1 MKKSNNV
8 VWRLLRHNIS
18 AGQIIGYAV
27 ANLVGLA
34 IVLTAVQFYRDF
46 ASGGDGDKDSM
57 LTSDFLILSKK
68 VSMLNTLG
76 AGSTSFSREEI
87 EDIASKPWCVKVGEF
102 RSADFNVYASMELG
116 GRGMSTYLFFEA
128 IPDEFID
135 IKPNGW
141 SFDEDKPVI
150 PIVLSK
156 DYLTLYNF
164 GFAATRG
171 LPKLSEDLISKVPLK
186 MRLSGNGN
194 SGVYEARIVG
204 FSSRLNTIAV
214 PEAVMNWADSIYS
227 EPGEYAEGPSRIIV
241 EVKNPGDPEVT
252 DFVKKRGYE
261 IAGDKADTSRTAFIL
276 NLVTGIV
283 MTIGIVITV
292 LAFFILTLSLY
303 LLLQKNRGKLRDL
316 ILLGYTPAQV
326 SRYYY
331 ALVACVNAL
340 VLVLACTVTGC
351 ASAMWAEAAEAM
363 HGSDAT
369 LWPTVLAGAVLM
381 TVVTGLNCLSIKR
394 TVLRSV
400 KPD

>member
-1 MKKSNNV
+1 MMKTSNV

-46 ASGGDGDKDSM
+46 AAGGDGEKDSM
-57 LTSDFLILSKK
+57 LASDFLILSKR
-68 VSMLNTLG
+68 VSALHTLG
-76 AGSTSFSREEI
+76 AGSTSFSSKEI
-87 EDIASKPWCVKVGEF
+87 DDIASQPWCEKVGEF

-135 IKPNGW
+135 IKPAGW
-141 SFDEDKPVI
+141 TFDPEKPVI

-171 LPKLSEDLISKVPLK
+171 LPKLSEGLISKVPLK

-194 SGVYEARIVG
+194 TGVYEARIVG

-241 EVKNPGDPEVT
+241 EVKNPGDPKATEYMS
-252 DFVKKRGYE
+252 RHGYE
-261 IAGDKADTSRTAFIL
+261 IAGDKADSSRTAFIL

-283 MTIGIVITV
+283 ITIGIIITL

-331 ALVACVNAL
+331 ALVACVNAA
-340 VLVLACTVTGC
+340 VLVLACAAAGC
-351 ASAMWAEAAEAM
+351 ASAMWADAARAM
-363 HGSDAT
+363 RGAGAS
-369 LWPTVLAGAVLM
+369 LWPMMMAGVAIM
-381 TVVTGLNCLSIKR
+381 AVVTALNFLSIKR

-400 KPD
+400 QPE